1 MNENQLKSIYRFGG
15 WVSMVVA
22 LGFFFVGILVS
33 IDPAERLRG
42 DAIYQV
48 FAEQPTIPLAW
59 RYIFVA
65 IGILSIAVINA
76 LARYVR
82 RRGDEHW
89 EGIVQ
94 FSLVTAL
101 AGTILSALDWMR
113 EIVGISQLAEA
124 HILGNAAAIEALKMD
139 AHLGF
144 DPHFLWKFGLLGL
157 FYLLIG
163 ILARRN
169 RSLPKGLA
177 LWGIATG
184 VLLNLAMVL
193 GITDTVIPV
202 GEGQI
207 AAMQIPAAIGGS
219 ICGPVFHFWLA
230 LLLIR
235 AGRPH
240 AQLSEPA
247 PVPGSPVSAA
257 NGAN

>member
-22 LGFFFVGILVS
+22 VGFFLIGILVS

-42 DAIYQV
+42 DAIFQV
-48 FAEQPTIPLAW
+48 FAEQPAIPLAW
-59 RYIFVA
+59 RFIFVA

-76 LARYVR
+76 LARYAR
-82 RRGDEHW
+82 RKGDEHW
-89 EGIVQ
+89 EGIIQ
-94 FSLVTAL
+94 FSVVTAL

-113 EIVGISQLAEA
+113 EIAGISQLAQA
-124 HILGNAAAIEALKMD
+124 HVLGNEAAIEALKMD
-139 AHLGF
+139 AYLGF

-169 RSLPKGLA
+169 RSLPGGLA

-184 VLLNLAMVL
+184 LLLNLAMVL
-193 GITDTVIPV
+193 GITDTVIQV
-202 GEGQI
+202 GGGQI

-219 ICGPVFHFWLA
+219 ICGPVFHFWLG
-230 LLLIR
+230 LLLVR
-235 AGRPH
+235 AGRPR
-240 AQLSEPA
+240 AVLSESAPA
-247 PVPGSPVSAA
+247 SGSPLSAA
-257 NGAN
+257 DGAH